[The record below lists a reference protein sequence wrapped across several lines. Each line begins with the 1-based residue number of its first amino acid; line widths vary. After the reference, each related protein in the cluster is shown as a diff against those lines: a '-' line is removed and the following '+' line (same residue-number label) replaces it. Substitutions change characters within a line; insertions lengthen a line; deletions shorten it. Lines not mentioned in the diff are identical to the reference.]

1 MDDGERKDLVVDV
14 ADVLTLNQDV
24 EWDRCARQATP
35 ANRRALDNLRLI
47 AGMVLGLPNGRRRVA
62 SVAGERAV

>member
-47 AGMVLGLPNGRRRVA
+47 AGMVLGLPNG
-62 SVAGERAV
+62 